1 MKKKKRLL
9 IYLISVIAC
18 CVAIF
23 PFYWLFN
30 TSLQTLKD
38 LFAYP
43 PRFLP
48 RVNIIDSY
56 ITYIRQSPILIWL
69 ENSFLVSGIATFF
82 STFVAIPGAYSIS
95 RFRYRGRALFIFIV
109 LLTQM
114 LPFVLLIIPLYLVFA
129 RLHMNNTLYA
139 LMVVYTAITVP
150 IGIWFLKGFFDAIPK
165 DLEDAAVIDGCS
177 RIGALVRIILPLSV
191 PGIIATATW
200 SFIVAWDEFLF
211 AYTLV
216 DSEKMWV
223 VSVGL
228 AAYIGQYSTPWNQIM
243 SGAVMGTIPVV
254 IMFMFFQRYL
264 VSGLTAGSV
273 KQ

>member
-1 MKKKKRLL
+1 
-9 IYLISVIAC
+9 
-18 CVAIF
+18 
-23 PFYWLFN
+23 
-30 TSLQTLKD
+30 
-38 LFAYP
+38 
-43 PRFLP
+43 
-48 RVNIIDSY
+48 
-56 ITYIRQSPILIWL
+56 
-69 ENSFLVSGIATFF
+69 
-82 STFVAIPGAYSIS
+82 
-95 RFRYRGRALFIFIV
+95 
-109 LLTQM
+109 M